1 MKNYHLLN
9 GSNLAFIGDAYYELR
24 IRTYLIE
31 KGITK
36 DNELKKASIKYVSA
50 NAHYE
55 IFERIKD
62 VFSEEEYK
70 IFLRG
75 RNSAPNNHRKN
86 LDRGKY
92 VVSSGFE
99 AIIGFLYLK
108 EDYNRLEYLIKKAIE
123 IVENKN
129 DNLW

>member
-1 MKNYHLLN
+1 MKNIHLLN

-24 IRTYLIE
+24 VRLFLME

-36 DNELKKASIKYVSA
+36 DNELKKQSIKYVSA

-55 IFERIKD
+55 IFERIK
-62 VFSEEEYK
+62 SHLTEEEHK

-86 LDRGKY
+86 LDRAKY
-92 VVSSGFE
+92 VVSSGLE
-99 AIIGFLYLK
+99 AVIGYLYLK
-108 EDYNRLEYLIKKAIE
+108 EEYERLDYIFDLIFNEEEGKC
-123 IVENKN
+123 
-129 DNLW
+129 

>member
-1 MKNYHLLN
+1 MKNVHLLN

-24 IRTYLIE
+24 VRLFLME

-36 DNELKKASIKYVSA
+36 DNELKKESIKYVSA

-62 VFSEEEYK
+62 ALTEEEYK

-86 LDRGKY
+86 LDRAKY
-92 VVSSGFE
+92 VVSSGLE
-99 AIIGFLYLK
+99 AVIGYLYLK
-108 EDYNRLEYLIKKAIE
+108 EEYERLDYIFNLIFTKE
-123 IVENKN
+123 EGEC
-129 DNLW
+129 

>member
-1 MKNYHLLN
+1 MKNYNLLN
-9 GSNLAFIGDAYYELR
+9 GSNLAYIGDAYYELR
-24 IRTYLIE
+24 VRLYLLE

-36 DNELKKASIKYVSA
+36 DNDLKKASIDYVSA
-50 NAHYE
+50 NAHFE
-55 IFERIKD
+55 IYDRIKD
-62 VFSEEEYK
+62 VFTEEEHK

-99 AIIGFLYLK
+99 AVIGYLYLK
-108 EDYNRLEYLIKKAIE
+108 KDFERLDYIFDLIF
-123 IVENKN
+123 NKEEGKC
-129 DNLW
+129 

>member
-1 MKNYHLLN
+1 MKNVHLLN

-24 IRTYLIE
+24 VRLFLME

-36 DNELKKASIKYVSA
+36 DNELKKQSIKYVSA

-55 IFERIKD
+55 IFERIK
-62 VFSEEEYK
+62 SHLTEEEHK

-86 LDRGKY
+86 LDRAKY
-92 VVSSGFE
+92 VVSSGLE
-99 AIIGFLYLK
+99 AVIGYLYLK
-108 EDYNRLEYLIKKAIE
+108 EEYERLDYIFDLIFNEEEGKC
-123 IVENKN
+123 
-129 DNLW
+129 

>member
-1 MKNYHLLN
+1 MKNVHLLN

-24 IRTYLIE
+24 VRLFLME

-36 DNELKKASIKYVSA
+36 DNELKKESIKYVSA

-62 VFSEEEYK
+62 ALTEEEHK

-86 LDRGKY
+86 LDRAKY
-92 VVSSGFE
+92 VVSSGLE
-99 AIIGFLYLK
+99 AVIGYLYL
-108 EDYNRLEYLIKKAIE
+108 
-123 IVENKN
+123 
-129 DNLW
+129 